1 MKFLEK
7 ILYFNDIEVRNNEN
21 ERQLVNIKNNFA
33 LNMDIRLSM
42 SHNKDNA
49 IAFAVI
55 LNKNED
61 FHN

>member
-1 MKFLEK
+1 MKK
-7 ILYFNDIEVRNNEN
+7 MSMCVDIWNVDIL
-21 ERQLVNIKNNFA
+21 LT
-33 LNMDIRLSM
+33 M
-42 SHNKDNA
+42 SHNNDNA